1 MTKSADQA
9 TPGRCV
15 LIIDDN
21 EDLVLSQ
28 ASLLQYYGCCVEVA
42 HDGWEGLR
50 LATQRPHDV
59 IFIDIGLPGMSGYEV
74 ARAIRAALAEPPLL
88 LAQTAYGQ
96 PEDMQKSR
104 EAGFDAH
111 LVKPVEP
118 SELVRHVLDG
128 RDALKNSPRGQG
140 DNSPPTPLPPRSPRP
155 RPQRPGSGSD
165 WGETRAFG

>member
-42 HDGWEGLR
+42 HDGWEGWR

-74 ARAIRAALAEPPLL
+74 ARAIRAALA
-88 LAQTAYGQ
+88 
-96 PEDMQKSR
+96 
-104 EAGFDAH
+104 
-111 LVKPVEP
+111 
-118 SELVRHVLDG
+118 
-128 RDALKNSPRGQG
+128 
-140 DNSPPTPLPPRSPRP
+140 
-155 RPQRPGSGSD
+155 
-165 WGETRAFG
+165 